1 MEILENINNIGDKL
15 KNINLDFSK
24 MQENFLES
32 KIGQIANS
40 ALDVGLK
47 KILPD
52 FLEDEV
58 IEIKDTLLSEGLTE
72 GVNKAIESAID
83 LGKTAM
89 GIFTGEFESI
99 EQAKDALEKGG
110 MLEGISDGLD
120 YVLEKLENSNI
131 ISNNISTLIKS
142 GKELIIN
149 NIDSNVDIEFND
161 EIESLNKINN
171 YIEKW
176 EKSYSDKD
184 IEGLNKQYKNIQKEM
199 KKIMPLEKILN
210 NVKKIENINELINN
224 SKDFNFDSVYL
235 DLAENI

>member
-1 MEILENINNIGDKL
+1 MEILENINNIGEKL
-15 KNINLDFSK
+15 KNIDIDFSQL
-24 MQENFLES
+24 QENFLES

-47 KILPD
+47 NVLPD

-72 GVNKAIESAID
+72 GVNKAVESAID
-83 LGKTAM
+83 LGKTAL
-89 GIFTGEFESI
+89 GIFTGEFETI
-99 EQAKDALEKGG
+99 EQAKNALEKGG
-110 MLEGISDGLD
+110 LLEGISDGLD
-120 YVLEKLENSNI
+120 YVLEKLEDSNI
-131 ISNNISTLIKS
+131 ISKNVSTLIKS
-142 GKELIIN
+142 GKEIMIN
-149 NIDSNVDIEFND
+149 NIDNNVEIEFND

-184 IEGLNKQYKNIQKEM
+184 IEELNKQYNKIQKEM
-199 KKIMPLEKILN
+199 KKIMPLENIFN

-224 SKDFNFDSVYL
+224 SDNFNFDPVYL

>member
-15 KNINLDFSK
+15 KNIDLNFSK
-24 MQENFLES
+24 IQENFFES

-47 KILPD
+47 RILPD

-72 GVNKAIESAID
+72 GVNKAIDSAID

-120 YVLEKLENSNI
+120 YVLEKLEKSNI
-131 ISNNISTLIKS
+131 ISSNISTLIKS

-149 NIDSNVDIEFND
+149 NIDSNVDIEFNN

-184 IEGLNKQYKNIQKEM
+184 IEELNKQYKNIQKEM

-224 SKDFNFDSVYL
+224 SKNFNFDSVYL
-235 DLAENI
+235 DLAKNI

>member
-1 MEILENINNIGDKL
+1 MELLENINNIGEKL
-15 KNINLDFSK
+15 KNIDFDFSQL
-24 MQENFLES
+24 QENFLES

-47 KILPD
+47 NVLPD

-72 GVNKAIESAID
+72 GVNKAVESAID
-83 LGKTAM
+83 LGKTAL
-89 GIFTGEFESI
+89 GIFTGEFETI
-99 EQAKDALEKGG
+99 EQAKNALEKGG
-110 MLEGISDGLD
+110 LLEGISDGLD
-120 YVLEKLENSNI
+120 YVLEKLEDSNI
-131 ISNNISTLIKS
+131 ISKNVSTLIKS
-142 GKELIIN
+142 GKEIMIN
-149 NIDSNVDIEFND
+149 NIDTNVEVEFND

-184 IEGLNKQYKNIQKEM
+184 IEELNKQYNKIQKEM
-199 KKIMPLEKILN
+199 KKIMPLENILN

-224 SKDFNFDSVYL
+224 SDDFNFDPVYL

>member
-15 KNINLDFSK
+15 KNIDLNFSK
-24 MQENFLES
+24 IQENFLES

-47 KILPD
+47 RILPD

-72 GVNKAIESAID
+72 GVNKAIDSAID

-120 YVLEKLENSNI
+120 YVLEKLEKSNI
-131 ISNNISTLIKS
+131 ISSNISTLIKS

-176 EKSYSDKD
+176 EKSYSDKN
-184 IEGLNKQYKNIQKEM
+184 IEELNKQYKNIQKEM

-235 DLAENI
+235 DLAKNI